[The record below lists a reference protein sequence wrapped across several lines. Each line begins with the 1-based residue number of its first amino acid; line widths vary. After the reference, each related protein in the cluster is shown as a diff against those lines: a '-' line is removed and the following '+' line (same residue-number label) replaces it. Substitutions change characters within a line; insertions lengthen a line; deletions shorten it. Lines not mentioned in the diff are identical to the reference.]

1 MNKDIYRITEE
12 IEDSDIKILNQ
23 IIFVPKKRESVEE
36 KKRKNK
42 SYDSSELP

>member
-12 IEDSDIKILNQ
+12 IEDSGIKILNQ
-23 IIFVPKKRESVEE
+23 IIFVPKKRESAEE

-42 SYDSSELP
+42 SYDSI